1 MSKKAHV
8 NGVSNGTVAHP
19 VMKRWCIELT
29 SGRQVIVYAPD
40 KTSACARLPSAMPL
54 HAARGKFANGSVEVA
69 SVEEL
74 PRVEDERHEFVDG
87 RAAPDK

>member
-1 MSKKAHV
+1 VSKKAHV
-8 NGVSNGTVAHP
+8 NGVSNGVVALP
-19 VMKRWCIELT
+19 AMKRWCIELT

-40 KTSACARLPSAMPL
+40 KTSAYGRLPSAMPL
-54 HAARGKFANGSVEVA
+54 HAVRGKFADASVEVA